1 MEIFLIINYICY
13 IIILIYYSQTH
24 QGNITM
30 ETIIA
35 GVLSSFITALFML
48 FIDIRKIKDVKESIL
63 EVKKQINETTKQD
76 LKSLYNTEKISGD
89 TEKISSNTEK
99 ITGNIKKIS
108 SDTEKI
114 YEVAINTE
122 KLTETRIDPNVLK
135 ILKHSEYLYN
145 DTEYK
150 NKLSEEYKGK
160 INRNLM
166 ISNIESVYDK
176 IVDLEIEKSKMK
188 DEFIKEKKEL
198 IKEKNEIISQKY
210 SISQENK
217 LLSKQIDILYKEI
230 ESLKIE
236 NEELI
241 EELKQNEPQIEDR
254 GFSR

>member
-1 MEIFLIINYICY
+1 MF
-13 IIILIYYSQTH
+13 
-24 QGNITM
+24 
-30 ETIIA
+30 
-35 GVLSSFITALFML
+35 
-48 FIDIRKIKDVKESIL
+48 
-63 EVKKQINETTKQD
+63 
-76 LKSLYNTEKISGD
+76 
-89 TEKISSNTEK
+89 
-99 ITGNIKKIS
+99 
-108 SDTEKI
+108 
-114 YEVAINTE
+114 EVAINTE

-188 DEFIKEKKEL
+188 DEFIKEK
-198 IKEKNEIISQKY
+198 NEIISQKY

>member
-13 IIILIYYSQTH
+13 IIILIYYTQTH

-48 FIDIRKIKDVKESIL
+48 FIDIRKIKEVKENIL
-63 EVKKQINETTKQD
+63 EIKKQINETTKQD
-76 LKSLYNTEKISGD
+76 LKSLYNVDKIYTGTEKLSNNVDKIYTG
-89 TEKISSNTEK
+89 TEKLNKNIEK
-99 ITGNIKKIS
+99 MF
-108 SDTEKI
+108 
-114 YEVAINTE
+114 EVAINTE

-188 DEFIKEKKEL
+188 DEFIKEK
-198 IKEKNEIISQKY
+198 NEIISQKY

>member
-89 TEKISSNTEK
+89 TEKI
-99 ITGNIKKIS
+99 
-108 SDTEKI
+108 

-188 DEFIKEKKEL
+188 DEFIKEKNEL